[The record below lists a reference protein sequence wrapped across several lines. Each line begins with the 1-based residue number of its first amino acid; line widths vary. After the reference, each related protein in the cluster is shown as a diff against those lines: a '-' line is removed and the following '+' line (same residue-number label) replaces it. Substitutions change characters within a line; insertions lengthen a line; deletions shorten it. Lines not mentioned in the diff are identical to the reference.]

1 MEENKSANLIEYFS
15 DLKDMRIERQKL
27 HNLLDII
34 VITICAVISS
44 ADNWEEI
51 AIYGRAKEDWFRKFL
66 KLPNGI
72 PSHDTFNRVFSLMDM
87 KEFQACFINWI
98 QSISGIMKGEIVAID
113 GKTLR
118 RSHDNSKGKT
128 AIHMVNAWAR
138 NNRVALG
145 QIRTKDKSNEI
156 TAIPELLKI
165 LELKGCIVTID
176 AMGCQKEIAKKIVE
190 KKADYVLAVKGNQ
203 ENLHRK
209 IESIFDKARET
220 NFKNSEFKCYEETEK
235 SHGRTEFRRYIS
247 APKIDGLKEL
257 DLWEKIN
264 MIGMVESERRVGD
277 KISIEKRYYISS
289 LENNV
294 KTFSKAVRGH
304 WGIENSLHWV
314 LDVAFREDESRKR
327 KGYAGENFAL
337 LRLIALNLLRQE
349 KSLKIG
355 IKGKRLKAG
364 WDNDYLM
371 KVLGVQ

>member
-1 MEENKSANLIEYFS
+1 MEKNKPANIIEYFS
-15 DLKDMRIERQKL
+15 NLKDTRIERQKL

-34 VITICAVISS
+34 VITICAVIGS

-51 AIYGRAKEDWFRKFL
+51 EMYGRAKEDWFRKFL

-118 RSHDNSKGKT
+118 RSHGNSSGKT
-128 AIHMVNAWAR
+128 AIHMVNAWAC
-138 NNRVALG
+138 NNRIALG

-190 KKADYVLAVKGNQ
+190 KEADYVLAVKGNQ

-209 IESIFDKARET
+209 IESIFDIAQKT
-220 NFKNSEFKCYEETEK
+220 NFKNSEFKCYEKTEN
-235 SHGRTEFRRYIS
+235 SHGRTEIRRYVS
-247 APKIDGLKEL
+247 APKINGVKEL

-289 LENNV
+289 LKNNV
-294 KTFSKAVRGH
+294 KSFSKAVRGH

>member
-1 MEENKSANLIEYFS
+1 MEENKPANIIEYFS
-15 DLKDMRIERQKL
+15 NLKDMRIERQKL

-34 VITICAVISS
+34 VITICAVIGS

-51 AIYGRAKEDWFRKFL
+51 EMYGRAKEDWFRKFL

-72 PSHDTFNRVFSLMDM
+72 PSHDTFNRVFSLLDM

-98 QSISGIMKGEIVAID
+98 QSISGLMKGEIVAID

-118 RSHDNSKGKT
+118 RSHGNSNGKT

-138 NNRVALG
+138 NNRIALG

-190 KKADYVLAVKGNQ
+190 KEADYVLAVKGNQ

-209 IESIFDKARET
+209 IESIFDIAQKT
-220 NFKNSEFKCYEETEK
+220 NFKSGKFKCYEKTEN
-235 SHGRTEFRRYIS
+235 SHGRIEIRRYVC
-247 APKIDGLKEL
+247 APKIDGVKEL

-289 LENNV
+289 LKNNV
-294 KTFSKAVRGH
+294 KSFSKAVRGH